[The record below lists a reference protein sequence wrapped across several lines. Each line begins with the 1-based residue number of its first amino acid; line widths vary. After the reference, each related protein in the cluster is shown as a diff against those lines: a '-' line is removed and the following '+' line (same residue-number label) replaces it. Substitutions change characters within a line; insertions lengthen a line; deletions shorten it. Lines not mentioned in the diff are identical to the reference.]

1 MGKVKTF
8 AQQIAELEDPVPQGI
23 YLLFSFCCL
32 EKSNSLQTS
41 IQRKMVLCRIA
52 TMTVDQRRVTMG

>member
-23 YLLFSFCCL
+23 YSPFGFCCMA
-32 EKSNSLQTS
+32 KSNSPLQIS
-41 IQRKMVLCRIA
+41 IQKRAPCNGA
-52 TMTVDQRRVTMG
+52 TMTAVQRRVMMG